1 VSGTDDDRVR
11 RRRQQAKTA
20 GSLAPRTMSQPL
32 RPSKRGRPRR
42 WRDTS
47 RAERFALVFSQ
58 SLLIVLTLAIAYLL
72 AIRVS
77 VLIGAAVVGYLV
89 AMYVWVFVVMAR
101 RRRS

>member
-1 VSGTDDDRVR
+1 
-11 RRRQQAKTA
+11 
-20 GSLAPRTMSQPL
+20 M
-32 RPSKRGRPRR
+32 
-42 WRDTS
+42 
-47 RAERFALVFSQ
+47 FSQ

-89 AMYVWVFVVMAR
+89 AMYAWLFVVMAR